1 MSDFNSERESKIILS
16 YAQIALL
23 KLSDLDIENQQLIS
37 QDDLDKED
45 TEWITDKTLKNF

>member
-1 MSDFNSERESKIILS
+1 MSDFNAERESEIILS

-45 TEWITDKTLKNF
+45 TVWITDKILKNS